1 MLTAKMKELA
11 LLLMEC
17 GFIAKKAWM
26 EQNLVVGQT
35 ENTRPEETMDFFTTL
50 DAELDDRLI
59 EGLETRLGITRFL
72 TEEGAANPERN
83 CTRGERAVID
93 SLDGSSN
100 FATYRPDFGISVAIE
115 KGGVVVTAG
124 IITPIRGE
132 LLVASFGEGTF
143 FFSLYGKTE
152 TEAAALI
159 AHNVEV
165 RVTTQSFAL
174 PNKKKRESILE
185 TSRVYVHTGKRRNF
199 ELPPRCPW
207 NTIYAKLANPGC
219 TFCCS
224 VALVEVALGKLDG
237 AVIGFQNHWDY
248 AAGGLLIEEAGGYF
262 TNWHR
267 EWTHELSWQE
277 YARAHAEKN
286 ENGDEWLSHVVAAG
300 SKDLFDAL
308 CGHFVR

>member
-1 MLTAKMKELA
+1 MVTEKMRELA
-11 LLLMEC
+11 LLLVEC
-17 GFIAKKAWM
+17 GFIAKKAWVGR
-26 EQNLVVGQT
+26 NLIIGQT

-59 EGLETRLGITRFL
+59 EGLKTRFGITRFL
-72 TEEGAANPERN
+72 TEEGAANPGRN

-115 KGGVVVTAG
+115 KGGLVVTSG

-132 LLVASFGEGTF
+132 LLVASFNEGTF

-152 TEAAALI
+152 KEAAALI
-159 AHNVEV
+159 AHEAGI
-165 RVTTQSFAL
+165 RITTQSFAL
-174 PNKKKRESILE
+174 PNKKKRASIFE

-199 ELPPRCPW
+199 ELSPRDPW
-207 NTIYAKLANPGC
+207 NTVYAKLANPGC

-237 AVIGFQNHWDY
+237 AIIGFQNHWDY
-248 AAGGLLIEEAGGYF
+248 AAGGLLIREAGGYF

-267 EWTHELSWQE
+267 EWTHDLSRHEL
-277 YARAHAEKN
+277 ALAHAEKY

-300 SKDLFDAL
+300 NKELFDAL
-308 CGHFVR
+308 RGHFVR